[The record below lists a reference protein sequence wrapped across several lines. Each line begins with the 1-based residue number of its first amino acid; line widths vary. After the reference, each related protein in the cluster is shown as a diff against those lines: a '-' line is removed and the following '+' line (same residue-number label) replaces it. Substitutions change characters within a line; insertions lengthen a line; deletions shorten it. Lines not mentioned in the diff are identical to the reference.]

1 MQRSNAKLKKAL
13 SAAVAS
19 LESKMTLSS
28 GVTVLNVHLT
38 GTATGGYRAGKY
50 YAIVGDSSAGKTWLV
65 FSAFAEAKKSPDF
78 SHYRIIYDPVEDGA
92 DFDVARYFG
101 EKVAESIESPTGEPG
116 GCSFTVEDFD
126 DNLRR
131 AMDEAE
137 RTGVPFIYA
146 LDSTDGLTSADD
158 EAKQDAQ
165 RKAREKGTKTS
176 GSYGM
181 SKAKR
186 LKSILRHATSTNGLR
201 KSGSILIVLCQ
212 TIDNV
217 GFGFED
223 KTRSGG
229 NAITFFA
236 TADLWL
242 SIKKTLKKKVKD
254 KDRPVGIETL
264 VTIKKN
270 RITGKKYEKTGFVI
284 YHSVGIDDIGT
295 SVDYLVEEGYW
306 KKGGA
311 GIVPAG
317 ISEDALSRDD
327 LIAHIE
333 ENNLEGKLRVAVR
346 RCYRDI
352 ADGMAIHRKKRYE

>member
-1 MQRSNAKLKKAL
+1 MRTSKIKKAL
-13 SAAVAS
+13 LPSAVAPD
-19 LESKMTLSS
+19 SKLTLSS

-50 YAIVGDSSAGKTWLV
+50 YVIVGDSSAGKTWLV
-65 FSAFAEAKKSPDF
+65 FSAFAEAKASADF
-78 SHYRIIYDPVEDGA
+78 AGYRLIYDPVEDGA

-101 EKVAESIESPTGEPG
+101 EKVAEAVESPTGEPG

-137 RTGVPFIYA
+137 KTGIPFIYA

-158 EAKQDAQ
+158 ELKAEDQ

-201 KSGSILIVLCQ
+201 KTGSILIVLCQ

-242 SIKKTLKKKVKD
+242 SVKKTLTKAKVRG
-254 KDRPVGIETL
+254 KDRPIGIETK
-264 VTIKKN
+264 VVIKKN
-270 RITGKKYEKTGFVI
+270 RVTGKKYEKTGFVI
-284 YHSVGIDDIGT
+284 YHSVGIDDIG
-295 SVDYLVEEGYW
+295 SSINYLLEEGYW
-306 KKGGA
+306 KKSGS
-311 GIVPAG
+311 GIVASG
-317 ISEDALSRDD
+317 ISDDPMGYEDLV
-327 LIAHIE
+327 HYIE
-333 ENNLEGKLRVAVR
+333 ENNLEGKLRVAVK
-346 RCYRDI
+346 RCYREI
-352 ADGMAIHRKKRYE
+352 AEAVAVVRKKRYE